1 MTKRRPIPPTSPVP
15 TDPFER
21 RSWFYTQ
28 LARHGLTTAKL
39 ALSLGCDRRMISQC
53 LISPKSDRIETGM
66 AEAIDLTVQTLFPE
80 RHTADGTRLY
90 RTVAT
95 TKRAA

>member
-15 TDPFER
+15 TDPFDR

-39 ALSLGCDRRMISQC
+39 AENLGCDRRMISQC
-53 LISPKSDRIETGM
+53 LIAPKSERIETGM
-66 AEAIDLTVQTLFPE
+66 AEAIGLTVQALFPE
-80 RHTADGTRLY
+80 RHTHDGTRLY
-90 RTVAT
+90 RVVAT
-95 TKRAA
+95 AKRAA